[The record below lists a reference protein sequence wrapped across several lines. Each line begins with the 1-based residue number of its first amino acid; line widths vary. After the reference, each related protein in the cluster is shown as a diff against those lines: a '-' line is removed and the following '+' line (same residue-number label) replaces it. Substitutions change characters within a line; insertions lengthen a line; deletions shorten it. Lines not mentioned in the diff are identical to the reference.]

1 MKAVARE
8 LLNRRVF
15 FFRYNAYEM
24 KEALEWTLRRKYKDR

>member
-8 LLNRRVF
+8 LLNRRV